1 MFKLKKKPMIP
12 IYYYI
17 EVNPSNGR
25 FEVYP
30 VEARY
35 KNLQIHRLKNFYTDL
50 KTAQTICNNFNL
62 NIDLF

>member
-1 MFKLKKKPMIP
+1 MHE

-17 EVNPSNGR
+17 QANPNNGR

-30 VEARY
+30 VEARF